1 MTFITGVRIRLR
13 TVTRVKDDRGDDGKR
28 VMDKCIQ
35 ETMEVLMA
43 TRMEDQVVIQA
54 RAIMIRGHR
63 CCKMKLP
70 NGARKAQ

>member
-13 TVTRVKDDRGDDGKR
+13 TVTRVKDDRGDDGKQE
-28 VMDKCIQ
+28 MDKCIQ

-43 TRMEDQVVIQA
+43 TRMVDRVVIQV
-54 RAIMIRGHR
+54 RVIMILGHR
-63 CCKMKLP
+63 FCKMKLP